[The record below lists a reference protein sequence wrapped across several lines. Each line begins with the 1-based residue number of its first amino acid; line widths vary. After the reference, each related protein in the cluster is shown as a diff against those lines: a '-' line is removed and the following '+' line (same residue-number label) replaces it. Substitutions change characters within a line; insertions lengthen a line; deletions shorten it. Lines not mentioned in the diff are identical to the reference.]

1 MVQMKIAD
9 VAVLRCCGVKSSLL
23 YILTL
28 QNKSENNSKKIWFA
42 L

>member
-1 MVQMKIAD
+1 MESTDGTVVHWYTKIF
-9 VAVLRCCGVKSSLL
+9 LL

-28 QNKSENNSKKIWFA
+28 QNKSKNNCRKIWFA